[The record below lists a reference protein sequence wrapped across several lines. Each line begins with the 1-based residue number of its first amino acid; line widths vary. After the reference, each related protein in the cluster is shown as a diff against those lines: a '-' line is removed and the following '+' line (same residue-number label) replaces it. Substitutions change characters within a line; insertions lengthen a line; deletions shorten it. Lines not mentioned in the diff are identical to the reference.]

1 MLSSSFEENDIMAKA
16 PTFEEALKT
25 LEETVARLEQGQLP
39 LNEALASFESG
50 VKSAARCRELLGEV
64 TKRVDVLIKEAG
76 GTLHTAPLPGLEQD
90 DVGDE
95 D

>member
-1 MLSSSFEENDIMAKA
+1 MAKA

-39 LNEALASFESG
+39 LNEALACFENG

-64 TKRVDVLIKEAG
+64 NTRVDLLLKESG
-76 GTLHTAPLPGLEQD
+76 GTLRTTPFAGLE
-90 DVGDE
+90 DE
-95 D
+95 DDEES

>member
-1 MLSSSFEENDIMAKA
+1 MAKA

-39 LNEALASFESG
+39 LNEALTCFESG

-64 TKRVDVLIKEAG
+64 TTRVDVLIKEAG
-76 GTLHTAPLPGLEQD
+76 GTLRTAPFAGID
-90 DVGDE
+90 DE
-95 D
+95 DDAEDED

>member
-1 MLSSSFEENDIMAKA
+1 MAKA

-39 LNEALASFESG
+39 LNEALACFESG

-64 TKRVDVLIKEAG
+64 TTRVDVLLKEAG
-76 GTLHTAPLPGLEQD
+76 GALRTAPFAGLD
-90 DVGDE
+90 DE
-95 D
+95 DDAEDED